1 MRKLSV
7 LKTEGFFS
15 CCAIGQKY
23 LLNAIS
29 SNKLLGIFLTS
40 KLYEIINKFNL
51 VITFKIA
58 PYDT

>member
-29 SNKLLGIFLTS
+29 SNKLLGIFEYLNFM
-40 KLYEIINKFNL
+40 KLFSSS
-51 VITFKIA
+51 T
-58 PYDT
+58 